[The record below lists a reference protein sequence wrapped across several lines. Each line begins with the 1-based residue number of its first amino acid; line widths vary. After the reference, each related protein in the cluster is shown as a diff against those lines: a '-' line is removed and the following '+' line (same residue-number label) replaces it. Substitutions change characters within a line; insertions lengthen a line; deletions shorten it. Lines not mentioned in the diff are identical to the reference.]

1 MLQKS
6 EDTIKVLVVD
16 DSAFM
21 RKVIA
26 DILNSDE
33 KIEVIGTA
41 VNGEEAIIKMLSL
54 KPDLITL
61 DVEMPV
67 MDGLVCLQSIKKLS
81 DTPVLM
87 ISSLTH
93 EGAETTILALE
104 YGAIDFI
111 TKPKNIFDMSSAEK
125 KAELICKVK
134 AIYELYNKN
143 ADDFN
148 IKDPIKINSIKE
160 KAETVVKCGRN
171 ASSAS
176 DIKKIV
182 AIGISTGGPKSLR
195 EVIPFLP
202 ADLPAAVLL
211 VQHMLP
217 GFTKPLAERLNS
229 ISEIEVK
236 EAEDNEVIKAGCVYL
251 SPGDQHMKVKLNEC
265 NKLIVKLSSEPPVGG
280 HRPSVDVM
288 MESLSETGLSNI
300 IAVIM
305 TGMGGDG
312 SKGIKKIKWVNKG
325 YVIAQDEKSSIVFG
339 MPKVAIETG
348 AVDIVVP
355 LKEIANEIIRMV
367 EV

>member
-1 MLQKS
+1 MLVKS
-6 EDTIKVLVVD
+6 EGIIKVLVVD

-21 RKVIA
+21 RKVIT

-41 VNGEEAIIKMLSL
+41 VNGEEAISKMLSL
-54 KPDLITL
+54 KPDIITL

-67 MDGLVCLQSIKKLS
+67 MDGLICLQNIKKLS

-87 ISSLTH
+87 LSSLTH
-93 EGAETTILALE
+93 AGAETTILALE

-111 TKPKNIFDMSSAEK
+111 TKPQNIFDMTSAEK
-125 KAELICKVK
+125 KAELICKIKV
-134 AIYELYNKN
+134 IYGLCHK
-143 ADDFN
+143 DKDGLK

-160 KAETVVKCGRN
+160 KEESALKSGCKTPP
-171 ASSAS
+171 SSG
-176 DIKKIV
+176 IKKIV

-195 EVIPFLP
+195 EVIPYLP

-217 GFTKPLAERLNS
+217 GFTKSLAERLDS
-229 ISEIEVK
+229 ISKIEVK
-236 EAEDNEVIKAGCVYL
+236 EARDNEVIKEGCVYL
-251 SPGDQHMKVKLNEC
+251 SPGDCHMKVKFNGD
-265 NKLIVKLSSEPPVGG
+265 NKLTVKLSDEPPVGG

-288 MESLSETGLSNI
+288 MESLSETGLSDI

-312 SKGIKKIKWVNKG
+312 SKGIKKIKRVNKG
-325 YVIAQDEKSSIVFG
+325 FVIAQDEKSSIVFG

-348 AVDIVVP
+348 TVDLVVP
-355 LKEIANEIIRMV
+355 LNEIAKEIIRIV
-367 EV
+367 EG